1 MIPQS
6 IPENHRATIRS
17 VASQKHLSENE
28 LVRLYQACD
37 ELRTAGT
44 CSAQNV
50 NPSKL
55 VHPIEGNDPGA
66 RIVLVTV
73 TNHQGIYV
81 QQAQELRKAAGPVL
95 LTIGQ
100 KYSMEG
106 VDQVNNQIATRM
118 F

>member
-1 MIPQS
+1 MIPNT

-17 VASQKHLSENE
+17 VASRKHISESE
-28 LVRLYQACD
+28 VVRLYQACD
-37 ELRTAGT
+37 ELRTKGT
-44 CSAQNV
+44 CSAAAV
-50 NPSKL
+50 MPSKL
-55 VHPIEGNDPGA
+55 EQPIPDVPGG

-73 TNHQGIYV
+73 TNEQGVYV

-106 VDQVNNQIATRM
+106 VDQVNQQIATRM